1 MLKSDI
7 LAQFEKAVRSNLS
20 ADFDILTFDQV
31 YVSLVHRNTKTS
43 MDLELSDTRIIVKF
57 NLSAVQFISENS
69 FRNISR
75 LSTFIRAEPILFKGD
90 REVGKL
96 KDADQLYIYSDFID
110 ISEAGEIAVAME
122 ELLNIVFLAA
132 CTANTDLS
140 PDRFKEGA
148 EYFSNSK
155 KLERSSAARKRAVE
169 LHGVNCAVCNL
180 NFEAVYGDI
189 GKEYIHI
196 HHLTP
201 ISNAGYNEINPDTDL
216 VPVCPNC
223 HAMIHKESPPIPIQ
237 KMKEI
242 LKK

>member
-140 PDRFKEGA
+140 PDRFK
-148 EYFSNSK
+148 
-155 KLERSSAARKRAVE
+155 
-169 LHGVNCAVCNL
+169 
-180 NFEAVYGDI
+180 
-189 GKEYIHI
+189 
-196 HHLTP
+196 
-201 ISNAGYNEINPDTDL
+201 
-216 VPVCPNC
+216 
-223 HAMIHKESPPIPIQ
+223 
-237 KMKEI
+237 
-242 LKK
+242 